1 MLFQSWSFLVFFVVF
16 YAGYLAV
23 KRTRLNNLWILAG
36 SYFFYGCWQPWFLI
50 LIAYSTCVD
59 YFALAAM
66 EKSRHKKAWLC
77 VSIVNSLALLGFFKY
92 GGFVVE
98 NVNHILS
105 SIGMTLS
112 FAEPD
117 IFLPVGLS
125 FYIFK
130 SIGYVVDCY
139 RGEVARER
147 NFVRHA
153 VFVSFFPILL
163 AGPIERAKN
172 LLPQLRQAAKVS
184 VQDATDGLSLFVVG
198 LFKKLALADMLAVYV
213 DKIYG
218 QPGQFQSAALVLA
231 TFAFGWQLYFD
242 FSGYTDMAR
251 GLGRMMGFRI
261 MLNFNNPYLAD
272 GLGDFWRR
280 WHISLSSW
288 FRDYLYIP
296 LGGNRKGRFNTYKNV
311 FITMLL
317 MGLWHGAAWTFVIW
331 GGIHAL
337 GRCLTRGLESSLF
350 CKEKV
355 PKFLKQVFVFIFV
368 TFAWIFFRAESIGDA
383 AIIISRIFSDSFGK
397 AGFPILF
404 VVMIFLVWLYQFVY
418 ESHFRRFLKF
428 SAVRICGFVFMIL
441 YLIIFVS
448 SAGESFIYFE
458 F

>member
-23 KRTRLNNLWILAG
+23 KRTRFNNLWILTG

-50 LIAYSTCVD
+50 FIAYSTCVD

-66 EKSRHKKAWLC
+66 EKSGRKKAWLC
-77 VSIVNSLALLGFFKY
+77 VSVVNSLALLGFFKY
-92 GGFVVE
+92 GSFVVE
-98 NVNHILS
+98 NVNQVLS
-105 SIGMTLS
+105 SIGMSLR
-112 FAEPD
+112 FVEPD

-130 SIGYVVDCY
+130 SIGYVADCY
-139 RGEVARER
+139 RGEVERER
-147 NFVRHA
+147 NFIRHA

-172 LLPQLRQAAKVS
+172 LLGQLRQAAKIS
-184 VQDATDGLSLFVVG
+184 VQDAAEGFSLFVVG

-218 QPGQFQSAALVLA
+218 QPGEYQSGALVLA

-296 LGGNRKGRFNTYKNV
+296 LGGNREGRFNTYRNV

-337 GRCLTRGLESSLF
+337 ARCLTRGLESSLF
-350 CKEKV
+350 YKEKV
-355 PKFLKQVFVFIFV
+355 PKFVKQLSVFVFV
-368 TFAWIFFRAESIGDA
+368 TFAWIFFRAESLSDALVIIGG
-383 AIIISRIFSDSFGK
+383 IFSGGP
-397 AGFPILF
+397 ARPGFPLLF
-404 VVMIFLVWLYQFVY
+404 VAMIFLVWLYQFIY
-418 ESHFRRFLKF
+418 ESRFRQFLKF
-428 SAVRICGFVFMIL
+428 SPVRICGFVFMIL
-441 YLIIFVS
+441 YLIIFVFS
-448 SAGESFIYFE
+448 SGESFIYFE

>member
-105 SIGMTLS
+105 SFGMSLS

-337 GRCLTRGLESSLF
+337 GRCVTRDLKSSLF